1 MRAAESAHDQTA
13 RELAQRAA
21 AIEQCRAQIQRD
33 ESLVPAAAAVIDA
46 LAQLRAGIEQRRS
59 QFEAALVAD
68 REAGEQAA
76 AALRACAAEEARLQS
91 ALHAHNE
98 SLTALEVTLQRA
110 RDQAGDTRTVLGA
123 LAHELGLEP
132 EAAQEEL
139 DEPGRAA
146 LTAQLERLERRREQ
160 IGPVNP
166 LAQDEYAE
174 ALEHVEELERQ
185 RSDLETALRELQKL
199 IRDTDRQIR
208 ESFERTFAAA
218 AANFEELVPRLFP
231 GGNGRLRLITERDG
245 PAPVLGGAAT
255 NGSSGAGG
263 GTGEQDPGLDMDGED
278 AGGEED
284 ELLGVEIEIT
294 PAGKSMKRLS
304 LLSGGEKAMTAL
316 AFLFSVFL
324 ARPCPF
330 YILDEVEAALD
341 DLNIDRFLEL
351 LDAYSQRAQFI
362 VVTHQKRTMEA
373 ADSLYGVS
381 MGGDGI
387 SKVVSRR
394 LPAKQAA

>member
-1 MRAAESAHDQTA
+1 VTDALGEVCR
-13 RELAQRAA
+13 
-21 AIEQCRAQIQRD
+21 AIEQQREQFD
-33 ESLVPAAAAVIDA
+33 AA
-46 LAQLRAGIEQRRS
+46 LA
-59 QFEAALVAD
+59 AD
-68 REAGEQAA
+68 REASEHAA
-76 AALRACAAEEARLQS
+76 AALRECATQEAGLQS

-98 SLTALEVTLQRA
+98 ALTGLEVRLERS
-110 RDQAGDTRTVLGA
+110 RDQVDDTRAALGS

-132 EAAQEEL
+132 EPAAKAL
-139 DEPGRAA
+139 DEQARAA
-146 LTAQLERLERRREQ
+146 LWARLQRLERRREQ

-166 LAQDEYAE
+166 LARDEYGE
-174 ALEHVEELERQ
+174 ALAHVEELERQ
-185 RSDLETALRELQKL
+185 RTDLEHALRELQTL
-199 IRDTDRQIR
+199 IRETDRQIR

-231 GGNGRLRLITERDG
+231 GGSGRLRLVTERDG
-245 PAPVLGGAAT
+245 PAPVLGGATA
-255 NGSSGAGG
+255 
-263 GTGEQDPGLDMDGED
+263 DGPSD
-278 AGGEED
+278 AGGPPTESDPDLVGEDETGEE

-304 LLSGGEKAMTAL
+304 LLSGGEKSMTAL